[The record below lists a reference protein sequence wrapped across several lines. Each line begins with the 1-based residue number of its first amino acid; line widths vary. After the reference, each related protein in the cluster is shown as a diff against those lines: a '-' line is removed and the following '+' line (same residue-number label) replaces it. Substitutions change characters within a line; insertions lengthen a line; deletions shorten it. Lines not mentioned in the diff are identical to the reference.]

1 MKRTVAVLLGA
12 LVLGACGGGGDG
24 SSSAPTTTT
33 AKAGELIAQ
42 VASYDLAAGRDQRVI
57 IGLQTSGDD
66 ARLVSFGTARF
77 AFAYL
82 GTKQAPSTTPVP
94 GPTVDARWIAVPG
107 QQLPTTL
114 PAEPRLAEPSDGI
127 GVYAA
132 EPVRFDRAGY
142 WRAVVTVS
150 LDGRERSA
158 EATMAVNA
166 KPVVVAP
173 GDPAPRTENLLP
185 GAPDAPAK
193 AVDSRAE
200 DGGSVPDPELHTLT
214 VAQALATGRPTM
226 VVISTPV
233 FCVSR
238 FCGPITDSVAALA
251 RVNAGRMN
259 FVHIE
264 VWRDFEKRQLNKA
277 AAEWI
282 YPPGAEDAN
291 EPWVFVIG
299 RDGVVSRRFD
309 NVASDTELADAVR
322 AATG

>member
-1 MKRTVAVLLGA
+1 VKKVLAVMLAGIA
-12 LVLGACGGGGDG
+12 VSACGGGG
-24 SSSAPTTTT
+24 STRSATPTTTA
-33 AKAGELIAQ
+33 AKPGELVAQ
-42 VASYDLAAGRDQRVI
+42 LASYDLATNRDQRVI
-57 IGLQTSGDD
+57 IGLQSSGDD

-77 AFAYL
+77 SFAYL
-82 GTKQAPSTTPVP
+82 GTKETPNKPTTP
-94 GPTVDARWIAVPG
+94 GPVVEAHWIAVPG
-107 QQLPTTL
+107 QQLPATL
-114 PAEPRLAEPSDGI
+114 PVEARLADPSDGI

-132 EPVRFDRAGY
+132 EPVRFDKAGY
-142 WRAVVTVS
+142 WRAVVTVN

-158 EATMAVNA
+158 EATMAVNT

-251 RVNAGRMN
+251 RANAGRMN

-282 YPPGAEDAN
+282 YPPGAEDAT